1 MTKST
6 ITREESIQAVFDL
19 KVGYPLGLA
28 DIEILKRVARMALVA
43 MGSEPVAYIS
53 KSDFDAGYLHI
64 LARRDFNKACT
75 MPVYAAQPAPVVP
88 EEWTIADA
96 VKFCKET
103 GRQDAGAAMDA
114 WNACRA
120 AMLQELQK
128 SAGAEAIC
136 RSDENVQVLH
146 TKSPAQSDCCPAQN
160 VAVPAQSPIDHG
172 YLPEC
177 ECSGCK
183 ATSRICTEMA
193 VNSLVISNEMTSEQA
208 YEIGYY
214 YGDPVNVF
222 ARGANWMRQH
232 IIDSTLAAAQH
243 DTPALNSV
251 QSVVTVPGKWIP
263 VSERMPEVGD
273 IVLTAMGGVVN
284 VGETECSAANCRFFT
299 SVISGRELPATHWMQ
314 LPAAP
319 QEVGDA

>member
-1 MTKST
+1 MTSKL
-6 ITREESIQAVFDL
+6 TREERVQSLYGL
-19 KVGYPLGLA
+19 KIGQVLNPS
-28 DIEILKRVARMALVA
+28 DIESIKMLARMALAA
-43 MGSEPVAYIS
+43 MDSEPVAYIS
-53 KSDFDAGYLHI
+53 KSDLDAGYPHI

-75 MPVYAAQPAPVVP
+75 MAVYAAQPAPVVP

-120 AMLQELQK
+120 AMLQELKK
-128 SAGAEAIC
+128 SAGTEAIC

-146 TKSPAQSDCCPAQN
+146 TNSPAQSDCCPAQN
-160 VAVPAQSPIDHG
+160 VVVPAQSPIDHG

-183 ATSRICTEMA
+183 ATARICTEMA
-193 VNSLVISNEMTSEQA
+193 VNSLVIPNEMTSEQA

-214 YGDPVNVF
+214 YGDPVDVF

-232 IIDSTLAAAQH
+232 IIDSTLAVAPQLPGS
-243 DTPALNSV
+243 DPA
-251 QSVVTVPGKWIP
+251 TVPGKWIP
-263 VSERMPEVGD
+263 VSERMPED
-273 IVLTAMGGVVN
+273 RI
-284 VGETECSAANCRFFT
+284 
-299 SVISGRELPATHWMQ
+299 SVILWDAEIGEVTSGHYSHKTQTFYHCGDAIENEITHWM
-314 LPAAP
+314 PPPCAP
-319 QEVGDA
+319 QEVK